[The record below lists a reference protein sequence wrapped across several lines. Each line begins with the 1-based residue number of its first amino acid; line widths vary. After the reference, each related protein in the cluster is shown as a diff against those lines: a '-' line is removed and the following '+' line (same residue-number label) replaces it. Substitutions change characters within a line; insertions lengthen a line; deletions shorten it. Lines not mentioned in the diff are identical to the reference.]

1 MFNHVGH
8 LTLSPGTTDDQVEA
22 ILSGLLGLPG
32 RIDGLVEA
40 EVVRDAGLT
49 GGNATLR
56 FHMRFES
63 EDAWRAYGKNPAHV
77 AVVSE
82 HIVPVLGSKA
92 FVQYDDAAVR
102 RGFATTPE

>member
-8 LTLSPGTTDDQVEA
+8 LTLSRDAGDVQVEA
-22 ILSGLLGLPG
+22 ILTGLLALPG

-49 GGNATLR
+49 DGNATLR

-63 EDAWRAYGKNPAHV
+63 EEAWRAYGKHPAHV
-77 AVVSE
+77 EVVTE

-92 FVQYDDAAVR
+92 FVQYDDADVR
-102 RGFATTPE
+102 RGFAATPG